1 MDRTRRRRWLT
12 GGGNLLAVLVIYFAI
27 PVEGEQR
34 VGAMVVGILLAF
46 AAALVSA
53 GLVVR
58 ELRQSTGIS
67 GTHLIVAAEVVLVV
81 FAFTYYLLAANNGN
95 QMVGVS
101 TRLDALYFS
110 MTTMT
115 TVGYGDVHASGQL
128 ARGIVTV
135 QLAFD
140 VLFIALLG
148 AVARKRLSER
158 GGK

>member
-1 MDRTRRRRWLT
+1 MKRRWLT
-12 GGGNLLAVLVIYFAI
+12 GIANLVAVLVIYFAI

-34 VGAMVVGILLAF
+34 VGAMVLGITLSF
-46 AAALVSA
+46 VAALVSA
-53 GLVVR
+53 GLVLR
-58 ELRQSTGIS
+58 ELRGSTGIS

-81 FAFTYYLLAANNGN
+81 FAFTYYLLSANESN

-148 AVARKRLSER
+148 AVARRRFAARSGEKD
-158 GGK
+158 